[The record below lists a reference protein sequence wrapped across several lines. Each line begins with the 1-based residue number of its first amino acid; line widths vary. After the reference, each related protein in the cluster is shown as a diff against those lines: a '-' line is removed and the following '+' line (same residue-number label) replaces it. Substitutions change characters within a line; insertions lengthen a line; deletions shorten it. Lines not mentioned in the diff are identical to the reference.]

1 DTPREGAEPATLTDP
16 ACTGGGRS
24 PAQPPP
30 AATSPQGRRRPS
42 GPPPPLRAAAAA
54 RRGHVPRPP
63 QPGGGHLPP
72 AYGSAPACPC
82 GAAPGGRRTEP
93 RQPPRG
99 PGRVGGPGGG
109 QDGAGAVPGPAL
121 AALPL
126 HLHLRPEQQHPL
138 RVQARGALQR
148 WDGHGRPPAGP
159 ELPRRRWRAAGG
171 RAGAGRSPPGAA
183 VSAPLSWL
191 LADSVL
197 GKKPAAGSGAEQ
209 PRAGPS
215 NSEGAGKVSL
225 LKKVPALKDGDFT
238 LAECTAILLYLS
250 RKYNTPDH
258 WYPSDIQKRAQ
269 VDEYL
274 SWHHANIR
282 ANAPKTMWIKV
293 LIPLFTGQPLP
304 SEKLQEVME
313 GLSTSLKQF
322 EERFLQDKAFI
333 IGSEISLADLVAIVE
348 LMQPVGVG
356 CDIFEDRPRLKEWR
370 RRVEDAVGKELFFQA
385 HEMILNIKELSNIQ
399 IDPQLK
405 EHLAPVLMKML
416 K

>member
-1 DTPREGAEPATLTDP
+1 MGLELYLDLLSQP
-16 ACTGGGRS
+16 CRS
-24 PAQPPP
+24 IYIF
-30 AATSPQGRRRPS
+30 
-42 GPPPPLRAAAAA
+42 A
-54 RRGHVPRPP
+54 RSNNIPFEFKQV
-63 QPGGGHLPP
+63 
-72 AYGSAPACPC
+72 
-82 GAAPGGRRTEP
+82 
-93 RQPPRG
+93 
-99 PGRVGGPGGG
+99 
-109 QDGAGAVPGPAL
+109 
-121 AALPL
+121 
-126 HLHLRPEQQHPL
+126 
-138 RVQARGALQR
+138 
-148 WDGHGRPPAGP
+148 
-159 ELPRRRWRAAGG
+159 ELFKG
-171 RAGAGRSPPGAA
+171 
-183 VSAPLSWL
+183 
-191 LADSVL
+191 SVL

-209 PRAGPS
+209 PHAGPS
-215 NSEGAGKVSL
+215 HSQGAGKVSL

-258 WYPSDIQKRAQ
+258 WYPSDVQKRAQ

-313 GLSTSLKQF
+313 GLFASLKQF

-356 CDIFEDRPRLKEWR
+356 CDIFEDRPRLTEWR

-385 HEMILNIKELSNIQ
+385 HEMIFNIKELSNIQ
-399 IDPQLK
+399 IHPQLK

>member
-1 DTPREGAEPATLTDP
+1 MNHDTMAARAGQSRLTPWEGELCNPCPNSGRASPPLPRPRGALLGSSGTLQSAPRRRVAFRGFPT
-16 ACTGGGRS
+16 
-24 PAQPPP
+24 AQTPLPP
-30 AATSPQGRRRPS
+30 APAPQGRRCRP
-42 GPPPPLRAAAAA
+42 
-54 RRGHVPRPP
+54 
-63 QPGGGHLPP
+63 
-72 AYGSAPACPC
+72 
-82 GAAPGGRRTEP
+82 
-93 RQPPRG
+93 
-99 PGRVGGPGGG
+99 
-109 QDGAGAVPGPAL
+109 
-121 AALPL
+121 
-126 HLHLRPEQQHPL
+126 
-138 RVQARGALQR
+138 
-148 WDGHGRPPAGP
+148 
-159 ELPRRRWRAAGG
+159 
-171 RAGAGRSPPGAA
+171 PPGAA
-183 VSAPLSWL
+183 RGREGRREGRRALPPGAARPPPAHAGRLRALGGRAAGVPRRAGRVGMGLELYLDLLSQPCRSIYIFARSNNIPFEFKHVEL
-191 LADSVL
+191 FKDSVL

-258 WYPSDIQKRAQ
+258 WYPSDIQKRAR

-333 IGSEISLADLVAIVE
+333 IGNEISLADLVAIVE

-356 CDIFEDRPRLKEWR
+356 CDIFEDRPRLREWR

-405 EHLAPVLMKML
+405 EQLAPVLMKML

>member
-1 DTPREGAEPATLTDP
+1 MGLELYLDLLSQP
-16 ACTGGGRS
+16 CRS
-24 PAQPPP
+24 IYIF
-30 AATSPQGRRRPS
+30 
-42 GPPPPLRAAAAA
+42 A
-54 RRGHVPRPP
+54 RSNNIPFEFKHV
-63 QPGGGHLPP
+63 
-72 AYGSAPACPC
+72 
-82 GAAPGGRRTEP
+82 
-93 RQPPRG
+93 
-99 PGRVGGPGGG
+99 
-109 QDGAGAVPGPAL
+109 
-121 AALPL
+121 
-126 HLHLRPEQQHPL
+126 
-138 RVQARGALQR
+138 
-148 WDGHGRPPAGP
+148 
-159 ELPRRRWRAAGG
+159 ELFK
-171 RAGAGRSPPGAA
+171 
-183 VSAPLSWL
+183 
-191 LADSVL
+191 DSVL

-209 PRAGPS
+209 PRGGEGRAGAGRTCLFSFLGPS
-215 NSEGAGKVSL
+215 SSEGAGKVSL

-258 WYPSDIQKRAQ
+258 WYPSDIQKRAR

-356 CDIFEDRPRLKEWR
+356 CDIFEDRPRLREWR

-405 EHLAPVLMKML
+405 EQLAPVLMKML

>member
-1 DTPREGAEPATLTDP
+1 MGWRRLRSTAPIRCGTALPCVLALLHPGAPRHCRL
-16 ACTGGGRS
+16 
-24 PAQPPP
+24 
-30 AATSPQGRRRPS
+30 
-42 GPPPPLRAAAAA
+42 
-54 RRGHVPRPP
+54 
-63 QPGGGHLPP
+63 PG
-72 AYGSAPACPC
+72 
-82 GAAPGGRRTEP
+82 
-93 RQPPRG
+93 
-99 PGRVGGPGGG
+99 
-109 QDGAGAVPGPAL
+109 DGIAGADPMGCS
-121 AALPL
+121 
-126 HLHLRPEQQHPL
+126 
-138 RVQARGALQR
+138 R
-148 WDGHGRPPAGP
+148 WMEMKGS
-159 ELPRRRWRAAGG
+159 
-171 RAGAGRSPPGAA
+171 SP
-183 VSAPLSWL
+183 W
-191 LADSVL
+191 
-197 GKKPAAGSGAEQ
+197 
-209 PRAGPS
+209 PS
-215 NSEGAGKVSL
+215 NSEGAGKISL

-258 WYPSDIQKRAQ
+258 WYPSDIKKRAQ

-333 IGSEISLADLVAIVE
+333 VGNEISLADLVAIVE

-356 CDIFEDRPRLKEWR
+356 CDIFEDRPRLMEWR
-370 RRVEDAVGKELFFQA
+370 RRVEEAVGKELFFQA

>member
-1 DTPREGAEPATLTDP
+1 GGCLPQPAHAGRPRAAVTEPH
-16 ACTGGGRS
+16 S
-24 PAQPPP
+24 P
-30 AATSPQGRRRPS
+30 SRGQGRA
-42 GPPPPLRAAAAA
+42 G
-54 RRGHVPRPP
+54 
-63 QPGGGHLPP
+63 Q
-72 AYGSAPACPC
+72 
-82 GAAPGGRRTEP
+82 
-93 RQPPRG
+93 
-99 PGRVGGPGGG
+99 

-126 HLHLRPEQQHPL
+126 HLHLRPQQQHPL
-138 RVQARGALQR
+138 RVQAGGALQR
-148 WDGHGRPPAGP
+148 WAGDGAGAGCSVPGAAAQCPSLGRLRAG
-159 ELPRRRWRAAGG
+159 EEAGG
-171 RAGAGRSPPGAA
+171 RERRGAA
-183 VSAPLSWL
+183 PCS
-191 LADSVL
+191 
-197 GKKPAAGSGAEQ
+197 
-209 PRAGPS
+209 
-215 NSEGAGKVSL
+215 
-225 LKKVPALKDGDFT
+225 
-238 LAECTAILLYLS
+238 TAILLYLS

-258 WYPSDIQKRAQ
+258 WYPSDVQKRAQ

-313 GLSTSLKQF
+313 GLFASLKQF

-356 CDIFEDRPRLKEWR
+356 CDIFEDRPRLTEWR

-385 HEMILNIKELSNIQ
+385 HEMIFNIKELSNIQ
-399 IDPQLK
+399 IHPQLK

>member
-1 DTPREGAEPATLTDP
+1 MGLELYLDLLSQP
-16 ACTGGGRS
+16 CRS
-24 PAQPPP
+24 IYIF
-30 AATSPQGRRRPS
+30 
-42 GPPPPLRAAAAA
+42 A
-54 RRGHVPRPP
+54 RSNNIPFEFKHV
-63 QPGGGHLPP
+63 
-72 AYGSAPACPC
+72 
-82 GAAPGGRRTEP
+82 
-93 RQPPRG
+93 
-99 PGRVGGPGGG
+99 
-109 QDGAGAVPGPAL
+109 
-121 AALPL
+121 
-126 HLHLRPEQQHPL
+126 
-138 RVQARGALQR
+138 
-148 WDGHGRPPAGP
+148 
-159 ELPRRRWRAAGG
+159 ELFK
-171 RAGAGRSPPGAA
+171 
-183 VSAPLSWL
+183 
-191 LADSVL
+191 DSVL

-258 WYPSDIQKRAQ
+258 WYPSDIQQRAR

-282 ANAPKTMWIKV
+282 ASAPKTMWIKV

-348 LMQPVGVG
+348 LMQVSAWSMV
-356 CDIFEDRPRLKEWR
+356 RKLSTRKT
-370 RRVEDAVGKELFFQA
+370 DAAEQGRGSMWELFTSRRSEAIFWQNWPKTMGRMWEWVQNSNENQKKSWFRSLA
-385 HEMILNIKELSNIQ
+385 TDLFCFSSVAMTFSSFFIMTLFLTSREGGNIYK
-399 IDPQLK
+399 
-405 EHLAPVLMKML
+405 
-416 K
+416 

>member
-1 DTPREGAEPATLTDP
+1 M
-16 ACTGGGRS
+16 
-24 PAQPPP
+24 
-30 AATSPQGRRRPS
+30 
-42 GPPPPLRAAAAA
+42 
-54 RRGHVPRPP
+54 
-63 QPGGGHLPP
+63 
-72 AYGSAPACPC
+72 
-82 GAAPGGRRTEP
+82 
-93 RQPPRG
+93 
-99 PGRVGGPGGG
+99 
-109 QDGAGAVPGPAL
+109 
-121 AALPL
+121 
-126 HLHLRPEQQHPL
+126 
-138 RVQARGALQR
+138 
-148 WDGHGRPPAGP
+148 GP
-159 ELPRRRWRAAGG
+159 ELFLDLLSQPCRAIYIFA
-171 RAGAGRSPPGAA
+171 RANRLPCEVRHLATGISF
-183 VSAPLSWL
+183 VIHWQMCFLLLTCLFLSL
-191 LADSVL
+191 
-197 GKKPAAGSGAEQ
+197 E
-209 PRAGPS
+209 PS

-322 EERFLQDKAFI
+322 EERFLQDKDFI

-356 CDIFEDRPRLKEWR
+356 CDIFEDRPRLMEWR
-370 RRVEDAVGKELFFQA
+370 RRVEEAVGKELFFQA

-405 EHLAPVLMKML
+405 EHLAPMLMKML

>member
-1 DTPREGAEPATLTDP
+1 MGLELYLDLLSQP
-16 ACTGGGRS
+16 CRS
-24 PAQPPP
+24 IYIF
-30 AATSPQGRRRPS
+30 
-42 GPPPPLRAAAAA
+42 A
-54 RRGHVPRPP
+54 RSNNIPFEFKHV
-63 QPGGGHLPP
+63 
-72 AYGSAPACPC
+72 
-82 GAAPGGRRTEP
+82 
-93 RQPPRG
+93 
-99 PGRVGGPGGG
+99 
-109 QDGAGAVPGPAL
+109 
-121 AALPL
+121 
-126 HLHLRPEQQHPL
+126 
-138 RVQARGALQR
+138 
-148 WDGHGRPPAGP
+148 
-159 ELPRRRWRAAGG
+159 ELFK
-171 RAGAGRSPPGAA
+171 
-183 VSAPLSWL
+183 
-191 LADSVL
+191 DSVL

-348 LMQPVGVG
+348 LMQVSAGVWYTCG
-356 CDIFEDRPRLKEWR
+356 ACCLGEEATAQSLTVALSPFCSPLELVVTSLKT
-370 RRVEDAVGKELFFQA
+370 DLG
-385 HEMILNIKELSNIQ
+385 
-399 IDPQLK
+399 
-405 EHLAPVLMKML
+405 
-416 K
+416 

>member
-1 DTPREGAEPATLTDP
+1 MAARIHPCGPVPGQRRPPVLRTALPLGAGSSHGSYNGTCLPGAGPRAPRRPPPGPEPRAPSPPGRLPRGPSAPSRPRPPGAAGPAP
-16 ACTGGGRS
+16 R
-24 PAQPPP
+24 PPP
-30 AATSPQGRRRPS
+30 APPPGTARGRAPPGRARLGPRRPS
-42 GPPPPLRAAAAA
+42 GA
-54 RRGHVPRPP
+54 
-63 QPGGGHLPP
+63 
-72 AYGSAPACPC
+72 APAE
-82 GAAPGGRRTEP
+82 RRQAGSP
-93 RQPPRG
+93 RAG
-99 PGRVGGPGGG
+99 P
-109 QDGAGAVPGPAL
+109 QQHGAGAVPGPAL

-126 HLHLRPEQQHPL
+126 HLHLRPQQQHPL
-138 RVQARGALQR
+138 RVQ
-148 WDGHGRPPAGP
+148 
-159 ELPRRRWRAAGG
+159 
-171 RAGAGRSPPGAA
+171 
-183 VSAPLSWL
+183 
-191 LADSVL
+191 ADSVL

-215 NSEGAGKVSL
+215 NSEGAGKVNL

-356 CDIFEDRPRLKEWR
+356 CDVFEDRPRLMEWR

-385 HEMILNIKELSNIQ
+385 HEMILNIKEVSNIQ